1 MKSVSKEMKSVSKVV
16 ALAILVAL
24 VAGATV
30 SAYAASTTNAV
41 NKQPGK

>member
-1 MKSVSKEMKSVSKVV
+1 MKKVSKAV

-30 SAYAASTTNAV
+30 SAYAANTSNTV
-41 NKQPGK
+41 NQQPAQ

>member
-1 MKSVSKEMKSVSKVV
+1 MKSVSKTV

-30 SAYAASTTNAV
+30 SAYAANPTNPV